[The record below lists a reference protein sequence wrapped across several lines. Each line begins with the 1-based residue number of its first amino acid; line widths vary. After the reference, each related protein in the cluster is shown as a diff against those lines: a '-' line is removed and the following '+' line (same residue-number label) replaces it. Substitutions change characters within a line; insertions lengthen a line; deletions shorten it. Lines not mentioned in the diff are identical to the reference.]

1 MKLEPTLEKGNL
13 GVRVHRMMI
22 PTPHDDQYYEEV
34 ADDQPHADD
43 HDQEGVESPVSRGH
57 EQNHHMKGIIGVIAR
72 QEHSPSPA
80 LADNIPGIPA
90 SKLMEALGFAR
101 STRKLSFNATLAIVL
116 LLGFVVYLAYKLWS
130 TVAP

>member
-1 MKLEPTLEKGNL
+1 
-13 GVRVHRMMI
+13 MI
-22 PTPHDDQYYEEV
+22 PTPHDDQYHEEV

-43 HDQEGVESPVSRGH
+43 HDQEEVESPVSRGH
-57 EQNHHMKGIIGVIAR
+57 DQNHQKKGTIGVVAG

-80 LADNIPGIPA
+80 LADHIPGIPA
-90 SKLMEALGFAR
+90 SKLMEALGCER
-101 STRKLSFNATLAIVL
+101 STGKLSFNATLAIMI